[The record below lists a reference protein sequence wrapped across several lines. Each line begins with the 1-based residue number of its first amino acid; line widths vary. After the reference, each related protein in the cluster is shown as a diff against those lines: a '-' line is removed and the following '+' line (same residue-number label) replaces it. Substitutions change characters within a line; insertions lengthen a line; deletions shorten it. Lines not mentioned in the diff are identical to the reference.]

1 LDGDAP
7 RAVEAERAASRD
19 GTPRAASGDGTPRAA
34 SGGGAPRAV
43 RLEDDPARLKAERD
57 AADRAYNDALT
68 RLDRAIQRLP
78 ENFPHPPP
86 VSDERQITALNTLW
100 KIDQPATKGRG
111 LRGRFA
117 DAVRRVV
124 APLFE
129 QQQAFNSA
137 VVDHLNQNAP
147 VARQTRESIATTL
160 VLLHDTMGEL
170 IRFQSLLV
178 IFLQQITP
186 YVDTRDR
193 DVAGLLRGLSGAINA
208 VADELLKKSEAML
221 ARDRRHEMRV
231 SELDAKLTALQQ
243 QMAALQQVLEKR

>member
-1 LDGDAP
+1 
-7 RAVEAERAASRD
+7 
-19 GTPRAASGDGTPRAA
+19 
-34 SGGGAPRAV
+34 
-43 RLEDDPARLKAERD
+43 LKAERD

-68 RLDRAIQRLP
+68 RLDRAIQQLP
-78 ENFPHPPP
+78 AEFPHPPP
-86 VSDERQITALNTLW
+86 LPDERQITPLNTLW
-100 KIDQPATKGRG
+100 KIDQPASTRRG

-117 DAVRRVV
+117 TAVRRVV

-137 VVDHLNQNAP
+137 IVDHLNLNVP
-147 VARQTRESIATTL
+147 IARQTRESIATTL
-160 VLLHDTMGEL
+160 VLLHDTMADL
-170 IRFQSLLV
+170 VRFQSLLV
-178 IFLQQITP
+178 IYLQQITP

-231 SELDAKLTALQQ
+231 SDLDTRLAALQQ
-243 QMAALQQVLEKR
+243 QIASLQQLLEKR